1 MSGGSGNGNAGQG
14 QSAEKTSS
22 NDVILSWLTLPNI
35 VACLIIVG
43 YGVFL
48 IYMLRMV
55 SVPEETIWMR
65 TTYLLNGFEAI
76 AFAAAG
82 YLFGKEVHRQQAENA
97 EKRADKAQDEASDAQ
112 DSANEALTKGYRLTE
127 AVKARAAAQSG
138 MELKAKS
145 IGGPSGES
153 ESTQGDLD
161 YLASMADELFPLN
174 PK

>member
-1 MSGGSGNGNAGQG
+1 MSKSSDKGNGVQAQPV
-14 QSAEKTSS
+14 EKTSMK
-22 NDVILSWLTLPNI
+22 DAAVSWLTLPNI

-65 TTYLLNGFEAI
+65 TIYLLNGFEAI

-97 EKRADKAQDEASDAQ
+97 EKRADKAQDEAIDAQ

-138 MELKAKS
+138 QELKAKS